1 MKNKTLAYP
10 FLLDEDKKYLFGLV
24 NLKFSIEDRK
34 TLDTEIKY
42 KIIISLNI
50 LGKNVFTYVGRTN
63 STYFWRVDNKT
74 LQLPEKYI
82 HNTDENGIK
91 YTEVV
96 DKEIQQQVDDALN
109 LIVISL
115 RMDKDIYSNLAEKAK
130 KEGLITQAYMRRVLE
145 DEINK

>member
-24 NLKFSIEDRK
+24 NLKFSIEDRG
-34 TLDTEIKY
+34 TLDTETKY
-42 KIIISLNI
+42 KILISLNI

-115 RMDKDIYSNLAEKAK
+115 RMDKDSYNILAEKAK